1 MKPNLNFLRH
11 HHDLSALFALY
22 LVVAGCLV
30 ATALGVVV
38 VEGWNGIVQPPAVA
52 ASALTASPEP
62 GLALT
67 NPPTTFVRRLDGAI
81 VTSLEE
87 ADALPF
93 AVMIE
98 NSTTVRPQS
107 GLSQASVVYETLAE
121 GGITRFL
128 ALYLPGVTVEKIG
141 PVRSARHYYV
151 DWAEEYAA
159 PYAHA
164 GGSPLGL
171 SQITRDHVPDLNGIG
186 NAWRYFWRDR
196 AFSAPHNL
204 FTNAEQLR
212 TAATEL
218 GYERPAS
225 FTPWQFSDAP
235 TGDRLTPATTVS
247 VNFSSASYA
256 ARFEYDQST
265 QRYRRFN
272 GGLAHLDRSTGEQLS
287 FDNVIVQFVAR
298 PVSLGQK
305 GRIDIETE
313 GEGQAM
319 LFHNGLVQEG
329 TWKKSGVAG
338 RTQFFG
344 PDGLPLQLSRGTTW
358 VAVVPSDRKVE
369 YQ

>member
-1 MKPNLNFLRH
+1 MKPNLNFIRF
-11 HHDLSALFALY
+11 HHDFSTLCALY
-22 LVVAGCLV
+22 LVIVGLLVAGV
-30 ATALGVVV
+30 LGVVV
-38 VEGWNGIVQPPAVA
+38 VEGWNEVVQPPAAA
-52 ASALTASPEP
+52 ASALAVTPDD
-62 GLALT
+62 GLAPT
-67 NPPTTFVRRLDGAI
+67 NAPITFARRLDGAS
-81 VTSLEE
+81 VASVEA

-107 GLSQASVVYETLAE
+107 GLSQAAVVYETLAE

-128 ALYLPGVTVEKIG
+128 VLYLPSATAEKIG

-151 DWAEEYAA
+151 DWAEEYGA

-196 AFSAPHNL
+196 AFPAPHNL

-212 TAATEL
+212 KAARDL
-218 GYERPAS
+218 GYEKAAT
-225 FTPWQFSDAP
+225 FVPWNFADAP
-235 TGDRLTPATTVS
+235 GDGAATPATRLT
-247 VNFSSASYA
+247 VNFSSAAYT
-256 ARFEYDQST
+256 ARFEYDQSS

-272 GGLAHLDRSTGEQLS
+272 GGVAHLDRSTGEQLA
-287 FDNVIVQFVAR
+287 FDNVIVQLVAR
-298 PVSLGQK
+298 PVSLGEK
-305 GRIDIETE
+305 GRIDLETE
-313 GEGQAM
+313 GEGRAM
-319 LFHNGLVQEG
+319 LFRRGLVQEG

-344 PDGLPLQLSRGTTW
+344 DDGSPLQLSRGTTW
-358 VAVVPSDRKVE
+358 VTVVPSDRPVE